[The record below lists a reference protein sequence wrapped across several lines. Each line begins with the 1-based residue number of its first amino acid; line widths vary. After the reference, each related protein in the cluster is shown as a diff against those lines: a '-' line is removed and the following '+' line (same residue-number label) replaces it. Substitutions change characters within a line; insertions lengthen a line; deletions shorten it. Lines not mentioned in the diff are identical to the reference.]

1 MQRMTLQEYSIC
13 NGRHYNNTQYVK
25 EDITIIFNMYRTTL
39 Q

>member
-1 MQRMTLQEYSIC
+1 MQRTTLQEYSIYK
-13 NGRHYNNTQYVK
+13 GRHYNNTQYVK